1 MRGARGD
8 DGDLMVQNV
17 FELQSLGIGQPRHG
31 RGRGYGDLVLSGIPA
46 GDAVGAWVR
55 VWWQMY

>member
-1 MRGARGD
+1 MRGACGD
-8 DGDLMVQNV
+8 DGGLIVQYI
-17 FELQSLGIGQPRHG
+17 FELQSLGIGQLRHG
-31 RGRGYGDLVLSGIPA
+31 RGRGYGELVLSGIAA